1 MKKLTVLIAI
11 FLLLAALPAL
21 VQAAEDSPPAPTA
34 PPGELQVFD
43 ARLWPPKADWPGQK
57 VSFVPAKLYASASYL
72 LVFNQP
78 GQEITG
84 ADQLFFTRKL
94 VGKTYTIQGLYELT
108 KKGAAPEYYWRLDG
122 PNGQAAAWVKDT
134 RGGLLA
140 NMPFVLGRE
149 IAEENK
155 LRAELE
161 ALSDKK
167 VWIDRNRVAKS
178 ELSADVD
185 HLVPL
190 TITGFKSA
198 GPFSELYVMTFEQ
211 ANGEPLVWQL
221 SATGNRAA
229 YSHSQYLQLFQRD
242 FYGQDPVSLH
252 PEWPAAVWGLI
263 KAREIRVGWTKEM
276 VAMSWGEADKHEII
290 ELGPNKGLTQWRYPE
305 GYRLYFKEKT
315 LVKIRIPKPADKN
328 KNQAITPS
336 GKDTMHNKDGKEPKD
351 DGLIDVPGAAKVQK
365 VDKPQEVDNTKE
377 AV

>member
-1 MKKLTVLIAI
+1 MFVFRLPSGQAPQKLSE
-11 FLLLAALPAL
+11 FLRR
-21 VQAAEDSPPAPTA
+21 Q
-34 PPGELQVFD
+34 G
-43 ARLWPPKADWPGQK
+43 
-57 VSFVPAKLYASASYL
+57 VSLTL
-72 LVFNQP
+72 R
-78 GQEITG
+78 
-84 ADQLFFTRKL
+84 RKL
-94 VGKTYTIQGLYELT
+94 RQDP
-108 KKGAAPEYYWRLDG
+108 AAVRV
-122 PNGQAAAWVKDT
+122 NGQAAAWVKDT

-252 PEWPAAVWGLI
+252 PEWPAAVW
-263 KAREIRVGWTKEM
+263 
-276 VAMSWGEADKHEII
+276 
-290 ELGPNKGLTQWRYPE
+290 
-305 GYRLYFKEKT
+305 
-315 LVKIRIPKPADKN
+315 
-328 KNQAITPS
+328 
-336 GKDTMHNKDGKEPKD
+336 
-351 DGLIDVPGAAKVQK
+351 
-365 VDKPQEVDNTKE
+365 
-377 AV
+377 